1 MADTVHGSEGA
12 EVVRRVLSRPEPL
25 TDTEWSA
32 LRPLLRRKALKARQP
47 LLRAGEVCRDLA
59 FVECGLLRYF
69 LVGDGREFTGNFFFE
84 ESVAADYGSFV
95 SQTAATQ
102 WVDAVEESVVW
113 RLGHTELQRLYASSA
128 TWERRGRLIAEV
140 VLAAA
145 QRRTAALVLQD
156 AEARY
161 RAMIMER
168 PKILERVPKHMIA
181 AYIGITPEALSRL
194 RRKLARGR

>member
-1 MADTVHGSEGA
+1 MADSVRGSEGA
-12 EVVRRVLSRPEPL
+12 EVVRRVLSRPAPL
-25 TDTEWSA
+25 TDTEWSV
-32 LRPLLRRKALKARQP
+32 LRPLLRRKALTARQP

-102 WVDAVEESVVW
+102 WVDAVEDSVVW
-113 RLGHTELQRLYASSA
+113 LLGYTELQRLYASSA
-128 TWERRGRLIAEV
+128 AWERRGRLIAEA

-161 RAMIMER
+161 RAIVTER

-181 AYIGITPEALSRL
+181 AYLGITPEALSRL
-194 RRKLARGR
+194 RRKLARGT